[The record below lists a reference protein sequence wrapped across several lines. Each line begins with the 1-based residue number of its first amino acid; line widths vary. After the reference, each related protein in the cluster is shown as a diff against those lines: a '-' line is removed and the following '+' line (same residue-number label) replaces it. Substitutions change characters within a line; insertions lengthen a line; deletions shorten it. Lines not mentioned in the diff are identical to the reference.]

1 MLIVIMI
8 DSKKSFI
15 GTETMMSIV
24 HILIIAICILIVA
37 IPEGMPL
44 AVSLAMALSID
55 RLKEDSI
62 LIKNL
67 EAIQVCATLHDVCV
81 GKTGTLTQSNMNV
94 EKVTVASKER
104 IFDYHGEPTFLNNN
118 EEIDG
123 PSIRYIIQA
132 IIGGTDAYL

>member
-1 MLIVIMI
+1 
-8 DSKKSFI
+8 
-15 GTETMMSIV
+15 
-24 HILIIAICILIVA
+24 
-37 IPEGMPL
+37 MPL